1 MRTID
6 SSIVAQL
13 EAEELRPFYLLSMDV
28 DGTVYRYTDCDVP
41 IYLTYTYEPLGFSF
55 NSIDYSID
63 SIVDSLTVE
72 IDNVDQVQTALFV
85 GGTPQGG
92 DLVLS
97 QVVLDSSYEIVG
109 GASITL
115 FEGEIDSWDLDGQ
128 RLKVTATSIFHQWSQ
143 NTMSRHS
150 ASCRWHVFNSS
161 TLGTTGVECASTAGA
176 SWCDRTYSR
185 CSALSNT
192 TNFGGFRWLPS
203 IMDKEIWWGR
213 RPKNQ

>member
-13 EAEELRPFYLLSMDV
+13 EAEELRPFYLLSIDI

-41 IYLTYTYEPLGFSF
+41 IYLSNVYSPLGFKF
-55 NSIDYSID
+55 NSVDYSTD
-63 SIVDSLTVE
+63 NIVDSLTIE
-72 IDNVDQVQTALFV
+72 IDNVDQVQTVLFV

-92 DLVLS
+92 DVILS

-109 GASITL
+109 GSSITL
-115 FEGEIDSWDLDGQ
+115 FEGELDSWEIDGE
-128 RLKVTATSIFHQWSQ
+128 RLKLTATSIFYQWSQ
-143 NTMSRHS
+143 NTTNRHS
-150 ASCRWHVFNSS
+150 ASCRWKVFNSS
-161 TLGTTGVECASTAGA
+161 TLGTSGIECASTAG
-176 SWCDRTYSR
+176 STWCDRTYSR
-185 CSALSNT
+185 CAVLNNT

-203 IMDKEIWWGR
+203 IIDKDIWWGR